1 MEDKFCMR
9 TNRTDN
15 ISFKTNIKIVSPYK
29 FRRITNKM
37 KNFENCQCIEFWD
50 IVPYIDGPTPAYRT
64 NVEYGYTKGVRSC
77 TAVLTA
83 KERNKAQ
90 FFGHMDG
97 SKYNMLKLPLI
108 KNKMKQGDNVII
120 IGAKPEYEDSVDF
133 CNKVQRVFKRK
144 RKPIPITKLCFMD
157 NQYEA
162 NIAYESGKDIMYL
175 CIKYCGKNHPFV
187 KSMKNLKKVFKQVEI
202 SPKDKIIF
210 PNAKE
215 LVASILGF

>member
-1 MEDKFCMR
+1 MQ
-9 TNRTDN
+9 TNRIDN

-29 FRRITNKM
+29 FKRITNKM
-37 KNFENCQCIEFWD
+37 KKFENCQCIEYWD

-64 NVEYGYTKGVRSC
+64 NVEYGYTEGVRSC
-77 TAVLTA
+77 TAVLTVKDGLNA
-83 KERNKAQ
+83 P

-97 SKYNMLKLPLI
+97 SKYNILKLPLI

-133 CNKVQRVFKRK
+133 CNKVQRVFKQK
-144 RKPIPITKLCFMD
+144 QIQIPITKFCFMD

-162 NIAYESGKDIMYL
+162 NIAYESAKDIMYL
-175 CIKYCGKNHPFV
+175 CVKYCRKNYPFV

-202 SPKDKIIF
+202 SSKDKIIF
-210 PNAKE
+210 PNLKE
-215 LVASILGF
+215 LFCSLLILF